1 MTLML
6 RRRSILLALV
16 TAVIATLVVAVVA
29 YVAIRSVAPSGDPA
43 AKVASERV
51 LFISIIASAVCLS
64 VQLAV
69 LVRSTRL
76 SNQLD
81 RLVEMNRLSGYS
93 AEVALNRMG
102 DVGPKIATLYAQMSE
117 LSEKKSRKIAALTT
131 LNDYLMNVMSQL
143 VIVADATGRVV
154 QASKPVF
161 DRLEKVRTD
170 VVGQHIDDLIP
181 NAEAASAIRE
191 MDKSHMPV
199 VRERRGDSLVFS
211 PVIDRDNHVA
221 YLVIVLTRTVT
232 DEMKRIQAPGR
243 NGRED
248 DSAPLRARLLSR
260 LFRRRR

>member
-1 MTLML
+1 MTVML
-6 RRRSILLALV
+6 RRRSLLLALV
-16 TAVIATLVVAVVA
+16 TAVTATLVVAVVA
-29 YVAIRSVAPSGDPA
+29 YIAIRFVAPPGDPT
-43 AKVASERV
+43 AKIASERV
-51 LFISIIASAVCLS
+51 LFVSIVASAVCLS

-69 LVRSTRL
+69 LLRATRL

-131 LNDYLMNVMSQL
+131 LNDYLMTVMSQL

-154 QASKPVF
+154 QASKPVL
-161 DRLEKVRTD
+161 DRLEKARNE

-181 NAEAASAIRE
+181 NAEVASAIRE

-221 YLVIVLTRTVT
+221 YLVVVLTRTVT
-232 DEMKRIQAPGR
+232 DEMKGVQAPRR
-243 NGRED
+243 NGKEEV
-248 DSAPLRARLLSR
+248 SAPSRTRLLSR